1 MTTYGHDDG
10 HNKIVIPTKAE
21 SDALAARVTQLESD
35 VTDLRNNYSGVQY
48 SYASWHPFDIVANMQ
63 GQVTGLVQAGAICA
77 TVNSDYSSIKLEGT
91 NEIKQNPIF
100 ALSSPIHLAY
110 WGINLDT
117 IFDSE
122 HLNIAAAFPDPTNH
136 PEWNWQCELPSFPN
150 ESLNPDLAGFG
161 GSIRYYCSGWAQPDP
176 NVEGDTGHRA
186 VVSENKDIVEG
197 LSQDYGVRTWSCA
210 YNMSHGCFKYA
221 IDTSSNNTKWLL
233 PSRIFFNTDENK
245 PGCYNW
251 ELDWIMPNTIM
262 DWEVTLRIRKPR
274 EEG

>member
-48 SYASWHPFDIVANMQ
+48 SYASWHAFDVVATMQ
-63 GQVTGLVQAGAICA
+63 TEGIKLKGAMCA

-91 NEIKQNPIF
+91 SEVESNSIFNSNP
-100 ALSSPIHLAY
+100 PIHLAY
-110 WGINLDT
+110 WGLNLDT
-117 IFDSE
+117 LFDSE
-122 HLNIAAAFPDPTNH
+122 HLNIAAAFPDPVNH
-136 PEWNWQCELPSFPN
+136 PEWNWRCELPEFPN
-150 ESLNPDLAGFG
+150 ASLNPDLSGFG
-161 GSIRYYCSGWAQPDP
+161 GSIRYYVSAWAQPDTTTVP
-176 NVEGDTGHRA
+176 EDAGHRA
-186 VVSENKDIVEG
+186 VVSENRELVQAI
-197 LSQDYGVRTWSCA
+197 SQDYGVRTWSCA

-221 IDTSSNNTKWLL
+221 IDQSSNNTRWLL
-233 PSRIFFNTDENK
+233 PSRIFFNTDENRA
-245 PGCYNW
+245 GAYNW